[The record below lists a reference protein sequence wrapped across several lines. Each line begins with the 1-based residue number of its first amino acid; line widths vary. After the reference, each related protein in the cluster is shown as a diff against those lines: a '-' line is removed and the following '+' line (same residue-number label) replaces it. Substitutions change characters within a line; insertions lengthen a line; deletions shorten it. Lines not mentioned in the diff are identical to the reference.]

1 VVLDSGWVA
10 GLQRA
15 GVTPVS
21 AIVSTPHR
29 SAVAAAGLFL
39 LAFGIAYGRVL
50 VRLADDWAND
60 PNYSH
65 GFLVVPLVAYLV
77 WERRALLAHAER
89 RPTWLGLA
97 VVAVG
102 LIMLAGGTLGAE
114 LFTARVSLIVVL
126 AGTVL
131 FVLGPAHARILMFPL
146 AFLILMIPLPAI
158 VFNRIAFPLQI
169 FASQFGEQVLQIVG
183 VPVLREGNIIT
194 LSTTSLEVAEACSG
208 IRSLATLIT
217 LGLVY
222 GYFMEPRLWARV
234 VIVATTI
241 PIAIVTNGLRVAGTG
256 VAAYHFGPEAAE
268 GFFHTFSGWMVFV
281 LAFGMVCIVSM
292 MLQYVGRSPTGH
304 EGGGGR
310 AVPARA
316 TR

>member
-1 VVLDSGWVA
+1 VTVEVA
-10 GLQRA
+10 SARRPTLALA
-15 GVTPVS
+15 GVFV
-21 AIVSTPHR
+21 
-29 SAVAAAGLFL
+29 VALVV
-39 LAFGIAYGRVL
+39 AYGRVL
-50 VRLADDWAND
+50 LRLVDDWATD

-65 GFLVVPLVAYLV
+65 GFLVLPLVAYLV
-77 WERRALLAHAER
+77 WERRATLAAAPR

-126 AGTVL
+126 VGSVL
-131 FVLGPAHARILMFPL
+131 FVLGPAHARVLAFPL
-146 AFLILMIPLPAI
+146 AFLILMVPLPAI
-158 VFNRIAFPLQI
+158 VFNRIAFPLQL
-169 FASQFGEQVLQIVG
+169 FASQFGEHVLRAVG
-183 VPVLREGNIIT
+183 VPVLREGNVIM

-222 GYFMEPRLWARV
+222 GYFMEARLWARV
-234 VIVATTI
+234 VIVAMTI

-256 VAAYHFGPEAAE
+256 IAAYHFGPEAAE
-268 GFFHTFSGWMVFV
+268 GFFHTFSGWIIFV
-281 LAFGMVCIVSM
+281 VAFALVCVVSL
-292 MLQYVGRSPTGH
+292 MLHHVGQSSATGKDGTSPL
-304 EGGGGR
+304 
-310 AVPARA
+310 PAGA

>member
-1 VVLDSGWVA
+1 MELSVPA
-10 GLQRA
+10 PRR
-15 GVTPVS
+15 
-21 AIVSTPHR
+21 ST
-29 SAVAAAGLFL
+29 AATIAL
-39 LAFGIAYGRVL
+39 LGAALAIAYGKVL
-50 VRLADDWAND
+50 ARLVADWAND

-65 GFLVVPLVAYLV
+65 GFLVLPLVGYLV
-77 WERRALLAHAER
+77 WERRAALAAAPL
-89 RPTWLGLA
+89 RPSWLGLP
-97 VVAVG
+97 VVVVG
-102 LIMLAGGTLGAE
+102 LMLLAGGTLGAE

-126 AGTVL
+126 VGSAL
-131 FVLGPAHARILMFPL
+131 FILGPDHTRILAFPL
-146 AFLILMIPLPAI
+146 AFLILMVPLPAI

-169 FASQFGEQVLQIVG
+169 FASQFGEQVLRAVG

-208 IRSLATLIT
+208 IRSLATLFT

-222 GYFMEPRLWARV
+222 GYFMESRLWARA

-256 VAAYHFGPEAAE
+256 IAAYKFGPEAAE

-281 LAFGMVCIVSM
+281 VAFLLVCLVSLV
-292 MLQYVGRSPTGH
+292 LQHVGRPSSSDM
-304 EGGGGR
+304 GGPR
-310 AVPARA
+310 AIPAGA